1 MFNTNCVPEGL
12 GAGGDGV
19 GVCSWMLSIKSL
31 YSLTVRAL
39 RAAMLFS
46 WEGLPSG
53 LAEALVLVGDGA
65 DNSLEVDIFDEG
77 GLKIIFDKGVWATI
91 RPIFFLGHWRS
102 LSKESSGCCVQVL
115 KRIAELQESPLQ

>member
-1 MFNTNCVPEGL
+1 
-12 GAGGDGV
+12 
-19 GVCSWMLSIKSL
+19 MLSIKSL

-77 GLKIIFDKGVWATI
+77 G
-91 RPIFFLGHWRS
+91 
-102 LSKESSGCCVQVL
+102 
-115 KRIAELQESPLQ
+115 